1 MISTLVVLL
10 ATCNLLISRVY
21 SLKLTP
27 VQRTKHRLDIHEECE
42 KFLSAVQNAH
52 KKVLE
57 DEMNVIDQRVTLDSD
72 ELKKLRLLVNRWN
85 SIDDKLRDINAL
97 SASQNK
103 VCELTFTHRA
113 FLIDDRILSFISIEP
128 NLRGY
133 PLLLGD
139 EQGHHRK
146 AAGEE
151 RHPRPVAART
161 ERLMQECVEIHID
174 LQEP

>member
-1 MISTLVVLL
+1 MTVDVRRRHTVILATSIEVICISSFLPSPLLLCYPVLMISKLVVLL
-10 ATCNLLISRVY
+10 VTCNLLVCRVS

-52 KKVLE
+52 NKVLE

-97 SASQNK
+97 SATQNK
-103 VCELTFTHRA
+103 V
-113 FLIDDRILSFISIEP
+113 S
-128 NLRGY
+128 
-133 PLLLGD
+133 
-139 EQGHHRK
+139 Q
-146 AAGEE
+146 
-151 RHPRPVAART
+151 
-161 ERLMQECVEIHID
+161 
-174 LQEP
+174 

>member
-1 MISTLVVLL
+1 MISKLVVLL
-10 ATCNLLISRVY
+10 VTCNLLVCRVS

-52 KKVLE
+52 NKVLE

-97 SASQNK
+97 SATQNK
-103 VCELTFTHRA
+103 V
-113 FLIDDRILSFISIEP
+113 S
-128 NLRGY
+128 
-133 PLLLGD
+133 
-139 EQGHHRK
+139 Q
-146 AAGEE
+146 
-151 RHPRPVAART
+151 
-161 ERLMQECVEIHID
+161 
-174 LQEP
+174 